1 MVRQESIDELKEI
14 LNRKYTSTTTVGNIE
29 IQNLK
34 RSIYSIVPHVDQE
47 FQSYI
52 LCDNTRY
59 AAELVCEFDESDSID
74 YWVKRFTDMAV
85 EMGLDHNKPVGLN
98 VILF

>member
-1 MVRQESIDELKEI
+1 MVRQESVDELKEI

-29 IQNLK
+29 IQNSK
-34 RSIYSIVPHVDQE
+34 RCRYSIVPHTDQE

-52 LCDNTRY
+52 LCDNARY
-59 AAELVCEFDESDSID
+59 AAELVCEVDESDSID

-85 EMGLDHNKPVGLN
+85 EMGVDHNQPIGLS
-98 VILF
+98 VVLF